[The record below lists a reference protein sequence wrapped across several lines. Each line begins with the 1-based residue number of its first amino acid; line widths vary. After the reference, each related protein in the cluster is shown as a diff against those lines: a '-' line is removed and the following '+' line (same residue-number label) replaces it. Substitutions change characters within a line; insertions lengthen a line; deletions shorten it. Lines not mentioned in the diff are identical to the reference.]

1 MSRLA
6 MASVGR
12 AGSPSRPCRI
22 RAVGLFTAAA
32 CLLSGCTLF
41 RGPRK
46 DRTEFFTLE
55 AAAPAA
61 AANERPVAAP
71 TLLRTVAVPAH
82 LQRSKAL
89 AIRQKDGAIH
99 YADLAWWSEPLDLAF
114 ARVLREDLDRFGVPT
129 VERRDQAFTN
139 ELTVHIERAEGVVAD
154 GKGRVEFTASFE
166 LRRGD
171 GVPNAVIRRT
181 FTAEVSAWD
190 GKDHAA
196 LAKALSKAAADLAAL
211 IRNAAQRG

>member
-55 AAAPAA
+55 AAAQIG
-61 AANERPVAAP
+61 R
-71 TLLRTVAVPAH
+71 AH
-82 LQRSKAL
+82 
-89 AIRQKDGAIH
+89 
-99 YADLAWWSEPLDLAF
+99 
-114 ARVLREDLDRFGVPT
+114 V
-129 VERRDQAFTN
+129 
-139 ELTVHIERAEGVVAD
+139 
-154 GKGRVEFTASFE
+154 
-166 LRRGD
+166 
-171 GVPNAVIRRT
+171 
-181 FTAEVSAWD
+181 
-190 GKDHAA
+190 
-196 LAKALSKAAADLAAL
+196 
-211 IRNAAQRG
+211 